1 MIFEP
6 IRLTPDAPGQ
16 TPAKDR
22 TIFSLLAAVKWV
34 QRYVDSESKDT
45 PRWSKLIGVLQSAAF
60 GQIEP
65 SELRTTLHVALM
77 AEGWA
82 MPDELEQSDVFPSA
96 HIDRS

>member
-6 IRLTPDAPGQ
+6 IRLMPGAPGQ

-22 TIFSLLAAVKWV
+22 TIFSLLAAIRWV
-34 QRYVDSESKDT
+34 QRYVDSEAKAT
-45 PRWSKLIGVLQSAAF
+45 PRWSILIGAFQKAAA

-65 SELRTTLHVALM
+65 PDVRSALHVALM

-82 MPDELEQSDVFPSA
+82 MPDELEQPYVFASA
-96 HIDRS
+96 AQNDP